1 MPAPFYCLVVN
12 NNPHRGGPVVAHA
25 TLEKAETEAARLHA
39 KLEGRYAVRVL
50 ETVRELPSMA
60 PIEAPAPLP
69 DKPPEAVNVP
79 PVKVLPKEG
88 KQAAKPPAVPPK
100 AKSAPVVVVKK
111 KRVVAQDGV

>member
-1 MPAPFYCLVVN
+1 MGGPWYCLVVN

-25 TLEKAETEAARLHA
+25 TLEKAEAEAARLHA
-39 KLEGRYAVRVL
+39 KLEGRYAVRIL
-50 ETVRELPSMA
+50 ETVRELPATA

-69 DKPPEAVNVP
+69 DKPPEAVQLP
-79 PVKVLPKEG
+79 PVKVLPKQG
-88 KQAAKPPAVPPK
+88 KQVAKPPAPPPK